1 MAYANN
7 APVANTVNN
16 TTDFEDSW
24 SLKDFAKM
32 FVGNPKRTSCDYTK
46 SGKHAEGLN
55 FPKADGGYT
64 FVAYSAKLLADGIPT
79 NEELK
84 AGKNGENN
92 LRVGKNQSGFYY
104 LFYGSGA
111 IYNMGEEVDW

>member
-16 TTDFEDSW
+16 NTDFEDSW

-32 FVGNPKRTSCDYTK
+32 FIGKPKRATCDYTK

-64 FVAYSAKLLADGIPT
+64 FVAYAASLLADGIPT
-79 NEELK
+79 DEVLK

-92 LRVGKNQSGFYY
+92 LRVGMNQSGFYY

-111 IYNMGEEVDW
+111 VYNIGEEVDW

>member
-16 TTDFEDSW
+16 TTGFEDSW

-32 FVGNPKRTSCDYTK
+32 FVDAPDHTTVDYK
-46 SGKHAEGLN
+46 NAGKVVEGLD

-64 FVAYSAKLLADGIPT
+64 FVAYSANLIKEGITDHDLKEGKDG
-79 NEELK
+79 K
-84 AGKNGENN
+84 NN
-92 LRVGKNQSGFYY
+92 LRVGKNQQGFYY
-104 LFYGSGA
+104 LYRGSSVEYTRGA
-111 IYNMGEEVDW
+111 KVDW